1 MMTACRQCNKVLY
14 DYYGLIPILFSVV
27 VFFYSLLNLESSEMF
42 RCGTARRPARGRMCG
57 NTAQFA
63 ELISP
68 SEGIRQTTTFSDLGI
83 IINIYSA
90 SNRYTEERSEF
101 ASKLREPVD
110 GCGNCGFWRDTLETC
125 ARCCQVSLDVGV
137 MEKLKETWCVSLMT
151 LDTTPPSSAGVIL
164 LLQM

>member
-14 DYYGLIPILFSVV
+14 HYYGLILIFILSFGL
-27 VFFYSLLNLESSEMF
+27 FYSLLNLGSSEMF

-83 IINIYSA
+83 IIYI
-90 SNRYTEERSEF
+90 
-101 ASKLREPVD
+101 
-110 GCGNCGFWRDTLETC
+110 
-125 ARCCQVSLDVGV
+125 
-137 MEKLKETWCVSLMT
+137 
-151 LDTTPPSSAGVIL
+151 
-164 LLQM
+164 

>member
-1 MMTACRQCNKVLY
+1 MVLY
-14 DYYGLIPILFSVV
+14 L
-27 VFFYSLLNLESSEMF
+27 FYSLLWSFFILFSTLNLV
-42 RCGTARRPARGRMCG
+42 RCLGVVLHAGL
-57 NTAQFA
+57 Q
-63 ELISP
+63 
-68 SEGIRQTTTFSDLGI
+68 EGGCAATQRSLQSLYHRQKVFVKQPHFLTLGSLY
-83 IINIYSA
+83 IYSA

>member
-1 MMTACRQCNKVLY
+1 MTACRQCNKVLY

-83 IINIYSA
+83 IIYIALQTGIPRNA
-90 SNRYTEERSEF
+90 
-101 ASKLREPVD
+101 
-110 GCGNCGFWRDTLETC
+110 
-125 ARCCQVSLDVGV
+125 VSLLRSCESLWTGVETVAFGETPLRPVPDVV
-137 MEKLKETWCVSLMT
+137 RYHLM
-151 LDTTPPSSAGVIL
+151 LG
-164 LLQM
+164 